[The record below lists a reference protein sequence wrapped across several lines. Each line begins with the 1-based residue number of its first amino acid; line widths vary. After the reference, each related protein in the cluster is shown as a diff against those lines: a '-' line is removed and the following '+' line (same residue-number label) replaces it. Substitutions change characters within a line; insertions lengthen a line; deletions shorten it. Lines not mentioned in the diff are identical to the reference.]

1 MPNGYTSKIYEG
13 KEISPTDFL
22 VGCARGMG
30 YFMHMRDDGPGTPL
44 HRDTHSSV
52 DFYQKSLDEVLEKR
66 IRWNSIN
73 EEQRYAE
80 WSDYYNE
87 QIKTLAETKAKR
99 AAMRA
104 RYLKMI
110 AEVTAYPVEPLMES
124 TKEFALEMLN
134 DSMEFD
140 CSADDSFTDEYY
152 RAKPY
157 IEWVNDTT
165 TELERRVAYYER
177 DLRNAQDRADEQER
191 YIAAFEKSFGVE
203 VK

>member
-44 HRDTHSSV
+44 HRDANSTV
-52 DFYQKSLDEVLEKR
+52 DFHQKSLDEVIAEQN
-66 IRWNSIN
+66 RWNSLN

-80 WSDYYNE
+80 WSDYYVSQTNRR
-87 QIKTLAETKAKR
+87 AEVQADR

-110 AEVTAYPVEPLMES
+110 AEVTAYEVEPLMES
-124 TKEFALEMLN
+124 TKEFALQMLN

-140 CSADDSFTDEYY
+140 CPADDSFTQSYYTPKEY
-152 RAKPY
+152 AQ
-157 IEWVNDTT
+157 WVDSTT
-165 TELERRVAYYER
+165 VELERTIGYYKV
-177 DLRNAQDRADEQER
+177 DLRKAKEREAERER